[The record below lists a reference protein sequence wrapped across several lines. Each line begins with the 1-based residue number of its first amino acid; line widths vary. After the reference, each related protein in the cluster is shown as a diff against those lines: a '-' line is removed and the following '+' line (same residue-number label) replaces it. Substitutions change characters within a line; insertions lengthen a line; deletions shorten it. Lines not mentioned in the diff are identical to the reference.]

1 MVEVVLQEQVEQ
13 TELQEQ
19 MVHQVQVGLQGLQVL
34 VLRLMFIYQVV
45 VTGLNLPMLKQ
56 FMLCVLPVEVPVVE
70 VEEVL
75 QVLSVEEEEVEAVA
89 V

>member
-1 MVEVVLQEQVEQ
+1 
-13 TELQEQ
+13 
-19 MVHQVQVGLQGLQVL
+19 
-34 VLRLMFIYQVV
+34 MFIYQVV

-75 QVLSVEEEEVEAVA
+75 RVVFAEAEAAEAV
-89 V
+89 VV